1 MSRYVWGEIVQSAM
15 GDDGE
20 EKTFDSRVEAQIA
33 VVNFRPDMIVG
44 VEYWS
49 SKKIYT
55 IDSFDVKWWKSS

>member
-44 VEYWS
+44 VEY
-49 SKKIYT
+49 
-55 IDSFDVKWWKSS
+55 